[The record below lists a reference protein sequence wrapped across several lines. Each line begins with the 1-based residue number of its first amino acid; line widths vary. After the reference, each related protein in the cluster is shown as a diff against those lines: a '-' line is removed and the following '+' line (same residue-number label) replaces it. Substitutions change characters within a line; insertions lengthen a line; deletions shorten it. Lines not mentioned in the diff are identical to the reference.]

1 MQLLRHDFNEPC
13 CGKDQCDRESA
24 STKTKIRS
32 YVDAGNDLVTA
43 EYVGKAVK
51 YGFGAK
57 NGMISV
63 ARVEN
68 AELSGLKIPN
78 ISCYHSY
85 KFEDEYMVLW
95 RYYDIGSRVKVPY
108 NNLSVK
114 PSIELLV
121 PLTNTEGTLQ
131 RMATGNKKKK
141 MDGCGLNTLYFCQQT
156 GCSQSFVSA
165 CELEEHMLTG
175 QHLG

>member
-1 MQLLRHDFNEPC
+1 M

-24 STKTKIRS
+24 STKTIIRS

-43 EYVGKAVK
+43 DVWEAVK
-51 YGFGAK
+51 YGFGVK
-57 NGMISV
+57 DGMISV

-95 RYYDIGSRVKVPY
+95 RYYDIGNGVKVPY
-108 NNLSVK
+108 NDRSVK

-121 PLTNTEGTLQ
+121 PFTNTEGTLQ

-141 MDGCGLNTLYFCQQT
+141 KDGRGLNTLHFCQQT

-175 QHLG
+175 QHLR